1 MSVGIAIDYYGRH
14 DQAEQY
20 HRALRLKE
28 LLAAGLPC
36 NELAS
41 ALYLQKEKEF
51 MLYRERTSR
60 ERYVFVGLIL
70 ILGAMMIIARQRQKI
85 RIGKMRADV
94 LMAEAMSLRESMAS
108 RESECCAMEAKLSSS
123 LSARFRTIDGLCDTY
138 YASRGSATERKA
150 IVERVK
156 SEIESLRSDNGL
168 FAEME
173 EAVNECHCGILDGMR
188 RDMPGMRP
196 DEYRMAAYLACG
208 MSNRTIALLLDE
220 SIEVVYKRKSRLK
233 ARISALE
240 SPSKERYMAIF

>member
-1 MSVGIAIDYYGRH
+1 MRGLVYIILSMVLMGCVYTSSASRAELDDAGRMISSDPQEALRRLNRYDVSSFADSGDMALWALLYSEAMVANNLSAPTDTIVGIAIDYYGRH

-138 YASRGSATERKA
+138 YASRG
-150 IVERVK
+150 I
-156 SEIESLRSDNGL
+156 
-168 FAEME
+168 
-173 EAVNECHCGILDGMR
+173 
-188 RDMPGMRP
+188 
-196 DEYRMAAYLACG
+196 
-208 MSNRTIALLLDE
+208 
-220 SIEVVYKRKSRLK
+220 
-233 ARISALE
+233 
-240 SPSKERYMAIF
+240 